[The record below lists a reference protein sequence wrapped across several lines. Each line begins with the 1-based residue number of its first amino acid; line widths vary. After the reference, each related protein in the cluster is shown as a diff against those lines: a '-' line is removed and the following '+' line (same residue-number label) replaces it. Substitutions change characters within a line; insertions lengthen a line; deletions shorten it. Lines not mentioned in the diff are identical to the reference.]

1 MCLAIP
7 GRVIEVNGPKAKI
20 EIMGNIRETDLM
32 LVGEAVVGEYLLIH
46 AGYAIQ
52 KMTEEDAN
60 ETLGLLQ
67 QAAIYSS
74 DV

>member
-20 EIMGNIRETDLM
+20 EILGNIRETDLM
-32 LVGEAVVGEYLLIH
+32 LVGEAAVGEYLLIH

-60 ETLGLLQ
+60 ETLSLLQ
-67 QAAIYSS
+67 QAAIYAN